1 MAADWMRTV
10 GARLVIGAAISVG
23 VAGCGA
29 EQPERESIG
38 SGSSASPSPT
48 LATSPG
54 ATTVAADW
62 IPVEIPGMPVVSD
75 LVERNGRLVAIG
87 SEALDARGAVLAYSD
102 DGIAWTEVDTSSL
115 QLNGA
120 SLFSLSAGDA
130 GFVAFG
136 GRMATDGA
144 FEDLYYF
151 SADGTEW
158 QLAGPP
164 EECAAGSRAR
174 QVGSLFIKFGEICVS
189 DGAPPPGPP
198 RILTST
204 DGRSWTSRI
213 DPMLPLG
220 SWATN
225 GHRIVMVTACCG
237 TDATDVM
244 ISEDGAATWRQIADA
259 FPIDV
264 TVYNVTFGHDRYVAE
279 ASWLRRVGDP
289 DWAVCMSLTGEVW
302 TCQALSSGT
311 SPAEGRRQVG
321 SVTATPTGFASLA
334 VALDDPLGPG
344 TTVILGTSTNG
355 LAWTFEPVPAMK
367 DSPTVGLVGTS
378 HGLIAWGNT
387 GEVSPDGSIL
397 APEPYLLVY
406 QAPLP

>member
-1 MAADWMRTV
+1 MAADWMRTL
-10 GARLVIGAAISVG
+10 GARLVFGAAISVG
-23 VAGCGA
+23 LAGCGA
-29 EQPERESIG
+29 EQSQRESIG
-38 SGSSASPSPT
+38 GSSSASPSPT
-48 LATSPG
+48 LTTSPG

-87 SEALDARGAVLAYSD
+87 SEALDAKGAVLAYSD
-102 DGIAWTEVDTSSL
+102 DGIAWTQVDTSSL

-136 GRMATDGA
+136 SRMAAD
-144 FEDLYYF
+144 FSNEDLYYF
-151 SADGTEW
+151 SADGIGW
-158 QLAGPP
+158 QLANPP
-164 EECAAGSRAR
+164 EECAAGPPAR
-174 QVGSLFIKFGEICVS
+174 QVGSGFIKFGIICVS
-189 DGAPPPGPP
+189 EGAPPPGPP
-198 RILTST
+198 RVLTST

-264 TVYNVTFGHDRYVAE
+264 SVYNVTFGHDRYVAE

-289 DWAVCMSLTGEVW
+289 DWAVCMSLTGVVRH
-302 TCQALSSGT
+302 QPG
-311 SPAEGRRQVG
+311 GRPPPG
-321 SVTATPTGFASLA
+321 GFS
-334 VALDDPLGPG
+334 DND
-344 TTVILGTSTNG
+344 
-355 LAWTFEPVPAMK
+355 
-367 DSPTVGLVGTS
+367 
-378 HGLIAWGNT
+378 
-387 GEVSPDGSIL
+387 
-397 APEPYLLVY
+397 VY
-406 QAPLP
+406 WLRLTRGRAG